1 MKLKVVLF
9 SALGLTLLASASMA
23 NDVDVY
29 TWTDADGVP
38 HYTDRPP
45 AGERV
50 TYTGIR
56 SKRTDAANVQAR
68 VEQAQEN
75 RADALE
81 RRNSAQDEDDETA
94 QQRAKN
100 LAERASSCEKA
111 RERLTSYTTA
121 HRLYRPNADGEREY
135 LSDEEMD
142 SARTNAQKSVEQW
155 CD

>member
-1 MKLKVVLF
+1 MKLKVIVF
-9 SALGLTLLASASMA
+9 SALGVALLASGAIA

-29 TWTDADGVP
+29 TWTDSNGVP

-75 RADALE
+75 RANASE
-81 RRNSAQDEDDETA
+81 QREAARDEDDEA
-94 QQRAKN
+94 AKQRASN

-111 RERLTSYTTA
+111 RERLTSYQTA

-135 LSDEEMD
+135 LSDEEMNT
-142 SARTNAQKSVEQW
+142 ARVNAQKSVEQW